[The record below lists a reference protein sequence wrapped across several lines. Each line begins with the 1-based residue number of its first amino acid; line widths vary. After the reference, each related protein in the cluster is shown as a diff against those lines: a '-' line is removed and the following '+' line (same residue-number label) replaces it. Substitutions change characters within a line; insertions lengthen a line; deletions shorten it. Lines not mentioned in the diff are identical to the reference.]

1 MRSLKKEVAANYFDR
16 FSIQFAGLADGMHR
30 FVFDIDDDFFASL
43 EYAVVERGNVN
54 VIIDLDKK
62 PSMIVLSL
70 EFKGTVEV
78 NCDRCTVAYAYPVN
92 GTERLIIQ
100 MGAEESGDEDLI
112 VLPKGAFEFNIAQH
126 IYEYI
131 ALSLP
136 LRVVPCEETGN
147 TELCDKDIIQKLE
160 QMLLNDDDKPVDP
173 RWEKLKNLNTNSN

>member
-43 EYAVVERGNVN
+43 EYAVVQRGNVH
-54 VIIDLDKK
+54 VSIDLDKK
-62 PSMIVLSL
+62 PSMIVLSF

-78 NCDRCTVAYAYPVN
+78 SCDRCTVAYAYPVTGN
-92 GTERLIIQ
+92 ERLIIQ

-147 TELCDKDIIQKLE
+147 TQLCDKEVIAKLE
-160 QMLLNDDDKPVDP
+160 QMLLSEDDKPIDP
-173 RWEKLKNLNTNSN
+173 RWEKLKNLNSNSN